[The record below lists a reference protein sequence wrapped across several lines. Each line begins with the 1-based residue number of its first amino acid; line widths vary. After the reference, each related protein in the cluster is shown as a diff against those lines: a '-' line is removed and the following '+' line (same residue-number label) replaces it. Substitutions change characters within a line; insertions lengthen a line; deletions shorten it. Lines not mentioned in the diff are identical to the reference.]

1 MLSDLIRHGPGVRRI
16 ELPKAEIPLHSM
28 ATAAGYERRAN
39 EVYSWEGST
48 RGPKPFAVLQHTI
61 AGRGALDYAGT
72 QHVLRPGQTMILSL
86 PHRHRYWL
94 ESGQSWEYF
103 WLTLTGSEALRLV
116 RAILDARGPVLRLA
130 EPAID
135 RLAACCRLLL
145 AADQTG
151 PGEASAAAYA
161 AIMAIYDG
169 VGTGATGTDLA
180 APPFMLRVRRYIDEH
195 LDADLG
201 IETLAGVAQLSRAH
215 FVRRFADAAGTSPS
229 RYVLSRRLEL
239 ARRLLV
245 ATDTSIGGI
254 ADATGFATANYFGK
268 VFRRAYGVTPGA
280 FRSGSV
286 RPEA

>member
-1 MLSDLIRHGPGVRRI
+1 VLSDLIRHGPGVRRI

-280 FRSGSV
+280 FRSASG
-286 RPEA
+286 RPET

>member
-1 MLSDLIRHGPGVRRI
+1 VLSELIRHGPGVRRI
-16 ELPKAEIPLHSM
+16 ELPKAEIALHSM

-48 RGPKPFAVLQHTI
+48 RGPKPFAVLQHTV

-72 QHVLRPGQTMILSL
+72 KHVLRPGQTMILSL

-94 ESGQSWEYF
+94 ETGQSWEYF

-116 RAILDARGPVLRLA
+116 RTILDAHGPVLRLA

-145 AADQTG
+145 ASDKTG
-151 PGEASAAAYA
+151 AGEASAAAYA

-169 VGTGATGTDLA
+169 IGSGEPQSDIAT
-180 APPFMLRVRRYIDEH
+180 PPFLLRVRRYIDDH

-201 IETLAGVAQLSRAH
+201 IEALAGVAQLSRAH
-215 FVRRFADAAGTSPS
+215 FVRRFAEATSVSPS
-229 RYVLSRRLEL
+229 RYVLNRRLEL

-245 ATDTSIGGI
+245 ATDTSVAGV
-254 ADATGFATANYFGK
+254 AEASGFATANYFGK
-268 VFRRAYGVTPGA
+268 VFRRAYGLTPGE
-280 FRSGSV
+280 FRAGSG
-286 RPEA
+286 RPDA